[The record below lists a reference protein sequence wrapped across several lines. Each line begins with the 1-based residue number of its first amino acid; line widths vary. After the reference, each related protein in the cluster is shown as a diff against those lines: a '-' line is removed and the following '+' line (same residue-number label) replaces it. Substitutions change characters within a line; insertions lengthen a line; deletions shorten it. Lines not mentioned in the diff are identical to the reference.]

1 MSTLR
6 IIFDY
11 DGTAA
16 VMIPVDEVLT
26 KLGTV
31 TDDGKVT
38 GNLLYTTEESKLIHI
53 ANKRLPTGTKYE
65 IIDTDVTDISDRT
78 FRDAWEYT
86 AGAAEKT
93 SADISSADLLKYNM
107 DGQTTKKPGE
117 G

>member
-38 GNLLYTTEESKLIHI
+38 GNLLYTTEES
-53 ANKRLPTGTKYE
+53 
-65 IIDTDVTDISDRT
+65 
-78 FRDAWEYT
+78 
-86 AGAAEKT
+86 
-93 SADISSADLLKYNM
+93 
-107 DGQTTKKPGE
+107 
-117 G
+117 

>member
-1 MSTLR
+1 MSTLK

-16 VMIPVDEVLT
+16 VMIPVPEYLAKLT
-26 KLGTV
+26 G
-31 TDDGKVT
+31 
-38 GNLLYTTEESKLIHI
+38 TEEEKLIHC
-53 ANKRLPTGTKYE
+53 ADKRLPTGTKYE